1 MERNKSTQMCGRCI
15 NMYVVSAL
23 NHQPAGNMLA
33 AIHRSHR
40 SGSDYARRQKKQEEN
55 NMPPAF
61 QTQLPASV
69 WPVFKSAL
77 VATVCVCHLAAPSA
91 HLSSHSDSGLPFQIV
106 HFIRIRCVCETCSLS
121 MCVPPVFSGESHDPA
136 SYSTKIA
143 LG

>member
-61 QTQLPASV
+61 QTQLPPSV

-77 VATVCVCHLAAPSA
+77 VATVCVCQLAAPSA
-91 HLSSHSDSGLPFQIV
+91 HPSSHSDSGLPFKSCTLSEFAASV
-106 HFIRIRCVCETCSLS
+106 RPARTRSPRACLPCSL
-121 MCVPPVFSGESHDPA
+121 VSHMTLLA
-136 SYSTKIA
+136 TVRK
-143 LG
+143 